1 MAEIQYQVDEMLFKM
16 NALAGTSNLPEKPAM
31 YFTDS
36 DTTCIGNG
44 EEISSSGGSSAVVSA
59 SLFIRFLHSFL
70 HEEILGTVQIA

>member
-16 NALAGTSNLPEKPAM
+16 NALAGTSNLPDKPAM

-44 EEISSSGGSSAVVSA
+44 EELSSSGGSSAVVSA
-59 SLFIRFLHSFL
+59 SLIVISFLHSFL
-70 HEEILGTVQIA
+70 HEMHLMPH